1 MDSYKLES
9 RLLQAPT
16 QISLFLLFL
25 PMRHGMRDLSSRS
38 GVEPM
43 PTAVEVNVLT
53 TGPPGKL
60 QQHNCYFM
68 HQQGHYAKVV

>member
-1 MDSYKLES
+1 
-9 RLLQAPT
+9 
-16 QISLFLLFL
+16 
-25 PMRHGMRDLSSRS
+25 MRDLSSRS